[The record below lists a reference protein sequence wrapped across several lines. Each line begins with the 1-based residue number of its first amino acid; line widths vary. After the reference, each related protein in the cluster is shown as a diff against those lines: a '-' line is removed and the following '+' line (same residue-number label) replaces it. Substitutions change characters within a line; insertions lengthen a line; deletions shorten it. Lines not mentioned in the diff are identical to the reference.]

1 MPRPCSEVL
10 AQALSPYGKVP
21 HISRGLMGSRLTM
34 NTGTRYVRRE
44 MKTSLPVPNYLKV
57 AGHPVTEPQVEPPPN
72 KAALGERVA
81 DSNAISDTH
90 PMAAQSSVSPP
101 VTEETLP
108 QDDKASV
115 YEDSSSTARNRKH
128 EGHSGDQNSGPR
140 APAERLVHLDL
151 KGAPPKASYLISLIP
166 ILKSLGATGLLLEY
180 EDTFPFVGEPLHV
193 LASPRAYTRQELRAV
208 LDTAKAYD
216 LTVVPLINTF
226 DNIEYILQHPQFAK
240 YRDSP
245 NVPGTLC
252 PSNLAG
258 VKLIQDVLDQIL
270 NFHHAKE
277 LYYVHIGCGD
287 VASLGLC
294 GRCTARRFDPARL
307 DESRSGG
314 RFGLYDKYMLYMST
328 DVEFSGW
335 LNFASR
341 FGDSLWIATS
351 FKDVGE
357 AVVTY
362 PRLKE
367 RAQSHVTWVGAMNE
381 WKDHVRFP
389 GVALMGPQRTR
400 HDSPLRELLPTSLP
414 SLAVCLDVVRK
425 SGQLPTLSTRSS
437 SIEQILKCHRT
448 IDLNIDFRMQGVNC
462 KFPGAAIVDEL
473 QSLEMLKHH
482 LDLLP
487 YLPICKPSFEK
498 SENDSKECVRNL
510 HSQMVELSVLNST
523 LRTAL
528 REVYSK
534 DVSDEYATD
543 KLGPVIADIKR
554 KQELLDSTGSLRVL
568 RSTVGARYRKRKWPS
583 RSRADSD

>member
-1 MPRPCSEVL
+1 MSRVALLVVLLAQVVL
-10 AQALSPYGKVP
+10 AAINVIPP
-21 HISRGLMGSRLTM
+21 H
-34 NTGTRYVRRE
+34 
-44 MKTSLPVPNYLKV
+44 
-57 AGHPVTEPQVEPPPN
+57 
-72 KAALGERVA
+72 
-81 DSNAISDTH
+81 
-90 PMAAQSSVSPP
+90 
-101 VTEETLP
+101 
-108 QDDKASV
+108 
-115 YEDSSSTARNRKH
+115 
-128 EGHSGDQNSGPR
+128 
-140 APAERLVHLDL
+140 RLVHLDL

-314 RFGLYDKYMLYMST
+314 RFGLYDKYMLYMSHKRLYRRNNLKTHHGVKTIVWHDTLARIPNELYHHLPIHLHVEVMVATYRT